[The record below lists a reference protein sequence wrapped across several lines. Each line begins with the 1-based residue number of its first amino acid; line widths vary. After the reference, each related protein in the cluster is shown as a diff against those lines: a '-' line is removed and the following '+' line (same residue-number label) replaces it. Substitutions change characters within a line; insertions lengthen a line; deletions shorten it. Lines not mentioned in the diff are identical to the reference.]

1 MILST
6 PSKKCY
12 FPLKY
17 QLNNNPPIFYFP
29 LKNVTAYV
37 DL

>member
-1 MILST
+1 MIST

-12 FPLKY
+12 FPLKN
-17 QLNNNPPIFYFP
+17 QLNNNPPNFYFP
-29 LKNVTAYV
+29 LKNVTACV